1 MFAQLRP
8 KPAEFHVFDTTLRDG
23 SQQEGLNLS
32 VSDKLAIAALL
43 DELGVGFIEGGWP
56 GANPNDTS
64 FFAAM
69 AEGALALRNAQLVAF
84 GFTRRVG
91 MKAADDP
98 LTAALRDSRAP
109 YACIVAKSHDR
120 HVEQALRTTLAE
132 NLAMITDTVTHL
144 RSEGQRVFVDCEH
157 FFDGYRENPAYAL
170 EAVRT
175 AAEAGADVVV
185 LCDTNGG
192 MLPPWVGEIVATAS
206 EIGVPLGIHAHNDT
220 GCAVANTLAA
230 VDAGAMHVQGTVN
243 GYGERTGN
251 AELVSVVANLEL
263 KYGWPLLP
271 AGSLREATRL
281 AHAIAEVTNVPPSAR
296 QPYVGL
302 SSFAH
307 KAGLHASAIKVDPNL
322 YQHIDPGLVGNDMRM
337 LVSDMAGRAN
347 IQMKGEEL
355 GFDLSDRALASR
367 ITDLV
372 KDAEAA
378 GYTYE
383 AADAS
388 FELLLR
394 RELDQ
399 LPEYFSIQSWR
410 VFTQGHPSRAG
421 QIHGG
426 ETDTECTVRLTARG
440 QSQRVV
446 GEGNGPVNA
455 LDHAVRAALLPA
467 YPAVG
472 SVRTDRL
479 PGTHPRPGARDRRH
493 RTGADPDH
501 GRPARLDHG
510 RRRAEHHRGL
520 LGSVERGLSL
530 RPYSC
535 RRRRGAR
542 AQRSAAGEAG
552 DLSPRSARRRA
563 SSDTGPAPDPDKL
576 SQCALPGSPT
586 AGILS
591 TAWSNW
597 PRTVAGIPIRFRC
610 SPATRWPRRSSS
622 PGNAKNST
630 GYACSLR

>member
-1 MFAQLRP
+1 MSPQPRP

-32 VSDKLAIAALL
+32 VPDKLAIAALL
-43 DELGVGFIEGGWP
+43 DELGVHFIEGGWP

-69 AEGALALRNAQLVAF
+69 ADGALNLRNAELVAF

-98 LTAALRDSRAP
+98 MTAAIRDSRAP
-109 YACIVAKSHDR
+109 VACIVAKSHDR

-132 NLAMITDTVTHL
+132 NLAMIRDTVKHL
-144 RSEGQRVFVDCEH
+144 RAEGQRVFVDCEH
-157 FFDGYRENPAYAL
+157 FFDGYRENPWYAL

-175 AAEAGADVVV
+175 AAEAGAEVVV

-192 MLPPWVGEIVATAS
+192 MLPTWIGEIVSAAT
-206 EIGVPLGIHAHNDT
+206 EIGVPLGIHTHNDS
-220 GCAVANTLAA
+220 GCAVANALAA
-230 VDAGAMHVQGTVN
+230 VDAGVMHVQGTVN

-251 AELVSVVANLEL
+251 AELLSVVANLEL

-322 YQHIDPGLVGNDMRM
+322 YQHIDPALVGNDMRM

-347 IQMKGEEL
+347 IQIKGEEL
-355 GFDLSDRALASR
+355 GFDLSDRELAAR
-367 ITDLV
+367 ITDRV

-394 RELDQ
+394 RELGQ
-399 LPEYFSIQSWR
+399 LPEYFQVHSWR
-410 VFTQGHPSRAG
+410 VFTQSTDG
-421 QIHGG
+421 Q
-426 ETDTECTVRLTARG
+426 ETDTECTVRLTAKG

-446 GEGNGPVNA
+446 GEGNGPINA
-455 LDHAVRAALLPA
+455 LDQALRNALLPA
-467 YPAVG
+467 YPPVEKFELIDYK
-472 SVRTDRL
+472 VRILDQGHGTDATVRVL
-479 PGTHPRPGARDRRH
+479 IETTD
-493 RTGADPDH
+493 
-501 GRPARLDHG
+501 
-510 RRRAEHHRGL
+510 
-520 LGSVERGLSL
+520 GLSAWTTVGVGQNIIEASWEAL
-530 RPYSC
+530 CDAYVFGLIHTEDTSNLSVSELAI
-535 RRRRGAR
+535 AR
-542 AQRSAAGEAG
+542 
-552 DLSPRSARRRA
+552 
-563 SSDTGPAPDPDKL
+563 
-576 SQCALPGSPT
+576 
-586 AGILS
+586 
-591 TAWSNW
+591 
-597 PRTVAGIPIRFRC
+597 
-610 SPATRWPRRSSS
+610 
-622 PGNAKNST
+622 
-630 GYACSLR
+630 

>member
-1 MFAQLRP
+1 MFAQLQA

-32 VSDKLAIAALL
+32 VHDKLVITGLL
-43 DELGVGFIEGGWP
+43 DELGVGYIEGGWP
-56 GANPNDTS
+56 GANPGDTAY
-64 FFAAM
+64 FQAM
-69 AEGALALRNAQLVAF
+69 AAGAVELRNASLVAF

-91 MKAADDP
+91 TKAADDP

-120 HVEQALRTTLAE
+120 HVTQALRTTLAE
-132 NLAMITDTVTHL
+132 NLDMISDTVRHL
-144 RSEGQRVFVDCEH
+144 RSEGMGVFVDCEH
-157 FFDGYRENPAYAL
+157 FFDGYRENPGYAL

-175 AAEAGADVVV
+175 AAEAGAEVVV

-192 MLPPWVGEIVATAS
+192 MLPPWVGEIVTAAG
-206 EIGVPLGIHAHNDT
+206 EVGVNLGIHAHNDT

-251 AELVSVVANLEL
+251 AELISVIANLEL

-271 AGSLREATRL
+271 AGSLREVTRL
-281 AHAIAEVTNVPPSAR
+281 AHAIAEVTNVPSSAR

-322 YQHIDPGLVGNDMRM
+322 YQHIDPQLVGNDMRM

-347 IQMKGEEL
+347 IQIKGEQL
-355 GFDLSDRALASR
+355 GFDLSDRDVAAR
-367 ITDLV
+367 ITDRV

-399 LPEYFSIQSWR
+399 LPELFQVQSWR
-410 VFTQGHPSRAG
+410 VFTQSTTGATGVRD
-421 QIHGG
+421 
-426 ETDTECTVRLTARG
+426 TDTECTVRLTAKG
-440 QSQRVV
+440 TSQRVV

-455 LDHAVRAALLPA
+455 LDHAVRQALAPA
-467 YPAVG
+467 YPTVQRFELIDYRVRILDQGHGTDATVRVLIETTDGYRAWTTVG
-472 SVRTDRL
+472 VGQNIIEASWEALCDAYIYGL
-479 PGTHPRPGARDRRH
+479 LHS
-493 RTGADPDH
+493 ADP
-501 GRPARLDHG
+501 A
-510 RRRAEHHRGL
+510 AEPVEAPVAV
-520 LGSVERGLSL
+520 SV
-530 RPYSC
+530 
-535 RRRRGAR
+535 
-542 AQRSAAGEAG
+542 
-552 DLSPRSARRRA
+552 
-563 SSDTGPAPDPDKL
+563 
-576 SQCALPGSPT
+576 
-586 AGILS
+586 
-591 TAWSNW
+591 
-597 PRTVAGIPIRFRC
+597 
-610 SPATRWPRRSSS
+610 
-622 PGNAKNST
+622 
-630 GYACSLR
+630 

>member
-1 MFAQLRP
+1 MSAQPRP

-32 VSDKLAIAALL
+32 VADKLTIAALL

-56 GANPNDTS
+56 GANPTDTA

-69 AEGALALRNAQLVAF
+69 ADKALTLKNAQLVSF

-98 LTAALRDSRAP
+98 LTAALREARAP
-109 YACIVAKSHDR
+109 VACIVAKSHDR
-120 HVEQALRTTLAE
+120 HVEQALHTTLSE
-132 NLAMITDTVTHL
+132 NLAMITDTVQHL

-157 FFDGYRENPAYAL
+157 FFDGYRDNPAYAL
-170 EAVRT
+170 EVVRA
-175 AAEAGADVVV
+175 AAEAGAEVVV

-192 MLPPWVGEIVATAS
+192 MLPPWIGEIVTAAR
-206 EIGVPLGIHAHNDT
+206 ETGVPLGIHTHNDT
-220 GCAVANTLAA
+220 GCAVANALAA
-230 VDAGAMHVQGTVN
+230 VDAGVMHVQGTVN

-251 AELVSVVANLEL
+251 AELLSVVANLEL

-322 YQHIDPGLVGNDMRM
+322 YQHIDPAVVGNDMRM

-347 IQMKGEEL
+347 IQIKGEEL
-355 GFDLSDRALASR
+355 GFDLSDRELAAR
-367 ITDLV
+367 ITDRV

-394 RELDQ
+394 RELGQ
-399 LPEYFSIQSWR
+399 LPEYFTVHSWR
-410 VFTQGHPSRAG
+410 VFTQSTHG
-421 QIHGG
+421 Q
-426 ETDTECTVRLTARG
+426 ETDTECTVRLTAKG

-455 LDHAVRAALLPA
+455 LDHAVRNALLPA
-467 YPAVG
+467 YPAVERFELIDYK
-472 SVRTDRL
+472 VRILDQGHGTDATVRVL
-479 PGTHPRPGARDRRH
+479 IETTD
-493 RTGADPDH
+493 
-501 GRPARLDHG
+501 
-510 RRRAEHHRGL
+510 
-520 LGSVERGLSL
+520 GLSAWTTVGVGQNIIEASWEAL
-530 RPYSC
+530 CDAYLYGLVHADDAPNLSASELAI
-535 RRRRGAR
+535 AR
-542 AQRSAAGEAG
+542 
-552 DLSPRSARRRA
+552 
-563 SSDTGPAPDPDKL
+563 
-576 SQCALPGSPT
+576 
-586 AGILS
+586 
-591 TAWSNW
+591 
-597 PRTVAGIPIRFRC
+597 
-610 SPATRWPRRSSS
+610 
-622 PGNAKNST
+622 
-630 GYACSLR
+630 

>member
-1 MFAQLRP
+1 MPIQLRP

-32 VSDKLAIAALL
+32 VTDKLAIASLL
-43 DELGVGFIEGGWP
+43 DELGVHFIEGGWP
-56 GANPNDTS
+56 GANPSDTS
-64 FFAAM
+64 FFQAM
-69 AEGALALRNAQLVAF
+69 AQGDLALRNATLVAF

-91 MKAADDP
+91 MRAADDP

-109 YACIVAKSHDR
+109 IACIVAKSHDR
-120 HVEQALRTTLAE
+120 HVEQALRTTLGE
-132 NLAMITDTVTHL
+132 NLDMISDTVSHL

-157 FFDGYRENPAYAL
+157 FFNGYLENRGYAL
-170 EAVRT
+170 ECVHA
-175 AAEAGADVVV
+175 AAEAGAEVVV

-192 MLPPWVGEIVATAS
+192 MLPPWVGEIVNATG
-206 EIGVPLGIHAHNDT
+206 EIGVPLGIHAHNDA

-251 AELVSVVANLEL
+251 ADLVSVVANLEL

-271 AGSLREATRL
+271 VGALQEATRL

-322 YQHIDPGLVGNDMRM
+322 YQHIDPALVGNDMRM

-347 IQMKGEEL
+347 IQIKGEEL
-355 GFDLSDRALASR
+355 GFDLSDRELASR
-367 ITDLV
+367 ITDRV

-399 LPEYFSIQSWR
+399 LPEYFSVQSWR
-410 VFTQGHPSRAG
+410 VFTQGYPARHA
-421 QIHGG
+421 QATHGLFG
-426 ETDTECTVRLTARG
+426 EQETDTECTVRLTAKG
-440 QSQRVV
+440 ESQRVV

-455 LDHAVRAALLPA
+455 LDHAVRNALYPA
-467 YPAVG
+467 YPVVEKFQLVDYR
-472 SVRTDRL
+472 VRILDQGHGTDATVRVL
-479 PGTHPRPGARDRRH
+479 IQTTD
-493 RTGADPDH
+493 
-501 GRPARLDHG
+501 G
-510 RRRAEHHRGL
+510 RRGWTTVGVGQNIIEASWEALVEAYVYGL
-520 LGSVERGLSL
+520 LHTDPRVRVEVT
-530 RPYSC
+530 
-535 RRRRGAR
+535 A
-542 AQRSAAGEAG
+542 SA
-552 DLSPRSARRRA
+552 P
-563 SSDTGPAPDPDKL
+563 
-576 SQCALPGSPT
+576 
-586 AGILS
+586 
-591 TAWSNW
+591 
-597 PRTVAGIPIRFRC
+597 
-610 SPATRWPRRSSS
+610 
-622 PGNAKNST
+622 
-630 GYACSLR
+630 